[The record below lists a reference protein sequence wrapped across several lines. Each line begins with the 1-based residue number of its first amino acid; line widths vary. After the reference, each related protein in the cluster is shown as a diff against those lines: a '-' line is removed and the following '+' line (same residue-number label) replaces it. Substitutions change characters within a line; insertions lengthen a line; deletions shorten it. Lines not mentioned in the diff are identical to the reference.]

1 MKKIILL
8 VFILF
13 NALAFAKPAIVV
25 SILPEKTF
33 VQKIAKEMVDI
44 TVMVNPG
51 SSPHSYEPKAS
62 QMIAISK
69 ADIYFSIGVEFEET
83 WLDRFKS
90 QNANLKFVNISSDVP
105 KIQMSEH
112 NHEGEHHHE
121 EEKYHDETDP
131 HTWTSPK
138 NVSIMAHTIYRSLV
152 EIDPKNKES
161 YKSNLDD
168 FIKEIE
174 DTDKQI
180 KHALRDMKPKSKFM
194 VFHPSWG
201 YFANDYNL
209 VQIAVEVDGKKTK
222 AKEMI
227 MIIKE
232 AKEEN
237 IKVIFTQPEFSDK
250 SAQIIAKEAKVS
262 VRKTS
267 PLDANWSQNL
277 INIAKIIAKK

>member
-13 NALAFAKPAIVV
+13 NAIAFAKPAIVV

-44 TVMVNPG
+44 TVMVKPG

-62 QMIAISK
+62 QMIVISK
-69 ADIYFSIGVEFEET
+69 ADIYFSIGVKFEET
-83 WLDRFKS
+83 WIDRFKS
-90 QNANLKFVNISSDVP
+90 QNANLKIVNISSDVP

-112 NHEGEHHHE
+112 HHDGEHHNE
-121 EEKYHDETDP
+121 EEKHHDATDP

-138 NVSIMAHTIYRSLV
+138 NVSIMAHTIYKALV
-152 EIDPKNKES
+152 ELDPKNKQS

-180 KHALRDMKPKSKFM
+180 KHALRDIKPKSKFM

-209 VQIAVEVDGKKTK
+209 VQIAVEVDGKKPK

-262 VRKTS
+262 VEKIS
-267 PLDANWSQNL
+267 PLDANWSLNL
-277 INIAKIIAKK
+277 INMAKIIAKK